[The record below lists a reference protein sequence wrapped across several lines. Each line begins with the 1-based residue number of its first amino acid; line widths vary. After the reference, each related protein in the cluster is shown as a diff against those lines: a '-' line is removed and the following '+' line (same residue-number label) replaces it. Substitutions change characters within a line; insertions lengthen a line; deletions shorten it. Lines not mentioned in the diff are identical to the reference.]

1 MKRVFSMLQYVLIIC
16 LLFIL
21 CYGIMKKDPYL
32 IRLAGFLCAFW
43 TMLLLYEKIHKK
55 NKAAGIALLT
65 LSGLFLILSIIT
77 FLGL

>member
-55 NKAAGIALLT
+55 TKPLVLLC
-65 LSGLFLILSIIT
+65 LH
-77 FLGL
+77 